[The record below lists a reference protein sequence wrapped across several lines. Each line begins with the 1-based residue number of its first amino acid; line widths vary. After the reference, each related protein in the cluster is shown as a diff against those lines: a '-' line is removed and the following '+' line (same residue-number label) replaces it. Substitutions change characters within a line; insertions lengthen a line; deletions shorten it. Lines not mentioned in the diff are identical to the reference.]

1 VIGILTGLLLCSLG
15 AGIDYP
21 EAGQLPALH
30 KLPDPLTMASG
41 ARVTTPEAWK
51 QRREELKGMLLHY
64 EYGHMP
70 PPPEN
75 LRAEVVSAESVF
87 DGVAQLVRL
96 KLKMGPGEK
105 AQMEAGLYIPV
116 GAGKK
121 PVLLAIEPV
130 WKEGLMPAA
139 RQTVHRGYIFAG
151 YQRLDLDPDDADRSN
166 GVHPLY
172 PEYDWA
178 TLAVWA
184 WGASRMVDYLYSRDD
199 ADTAHIALMGHSR
212 AGKTALLAAALDE
225 RIALVA
231 PHGSGAGGAGSFRL
245 CPAKPESL
253 KMITSPKRF
262 HYWFHPRLRDF
273 ADKEDRLPFDQH
285 FMRALIAPRV
295 VVSMDGK
302 GDIWA
307 NPLGTQLMYMAAQP
321 VFSFLGA
328 PGNNILYFRPG
339 GHDTTDSDWTK
350 LLDYCDYLFGGK
362 PRPADAH

>member
-1 VIGILTGLLLCSLG
+1 MTGVWTGLLLCVLG
-15 AGIDYP
+15 AGMDFP
-21 EAGQLPALH
+21 NAGQLPVLD
-30 KLPDPLTMASG
+30 KLPDPMIMACG
-41 ARVTTPEAWK
+41 ARVTTPEDWK
-51 QRREELKGMLLHY
+51 QRREEMKAMLLHY
-64 EYGHMP
+64 EYGNLP

-75 LRAEVVSAESVF
+75 LRAEVASTESVL
-87 DGVAQLVRL
+87 DGAAQLVCL
-96 KLKMGPGEK
+96 NLKMGPGEK
-105 AQMEAGLYIPV
+105 VQMQAGLYIPK
-116 GAGKK
+116 GGGKR

-130 WKEGLMPAA
+130 WKDGLMPAA
-139 RQTVHRGYIFAG
+139 QQAVQRGYIFAG

-172 PEYDWA
+172 PDYDWA

-199 ADTAHIALMGHSR
+199 VDTSHIALMGHSR
-212 AGKTALLAAALDE
+212 SGKSALLAAALDE

-245 CPAKPESL
+245 CPKKAESL
-253 KMITSPKRF
+253 KMITNPKRF
-262 HYWFHPRLRDF
+262 HYWFQPRLRDF
-273 ADKEDRLPFDQH
+273 ADQENRLPFDQH
-285 FMRALIAPRV
+285 FMRALVAPRV

-321 VFSFLGA
+321 VFNFLGV
-328 PGNNILYFRPG
+328 PERNVLYFRPG
-339 GHDTTDSDWTK
+339 GHDTTDGDWAK
-350 LLDYCDYLFGGK
+350 LLDYCDHFFLGK